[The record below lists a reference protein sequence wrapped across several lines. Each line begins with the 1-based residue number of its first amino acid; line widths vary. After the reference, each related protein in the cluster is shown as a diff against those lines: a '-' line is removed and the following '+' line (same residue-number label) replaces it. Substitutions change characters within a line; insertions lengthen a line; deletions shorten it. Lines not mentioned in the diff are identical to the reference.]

1 MKAQTKTADASAE
14 RSDTMFEVDGVSMTY
29 ETARGSLNAISDVDL
44 DIRRGEF
51 LSLIGPSGCGK
62 STLLEIIG
70 GMRRAT
76 AGEVRLEG
84 ERVSGPQPDNI
95 SFVFQ
100 NYSLF
105 PWRSV
110 QRNVEAGM
118 EFQGMSKSER
128 RDRARASLQ
137 LVGMDEFR
145 DAFPAECSGGMQQ
158 RVAIARALACEPDVL
173 LMDEPFGAL
182 DEQTRLV
189 LGEELG
195 RVLDT
200 TDCTIV
206 FVTHS
211 LSEAV
216 LLSDRVV
223 VMQSRPGR
231 IRRIYEVDAGRPRTG
246 DFMATKQFAE
256 LHRELFETL
265 RDEIRTNDPA
275 ETMAPR

>member
-1 MKAQTKTADASAE
+1 
-14 RSDTMFEVDGVSMTY
+14 MTY
-29 ETARGSLNAISDVDL
+29 ETARGPLHAISDVDL
-44 DIRRGEF
+44 DVRRGEF

-84 ERVSGPQPDNI
+84 KAISGPKPDRI

-110 QRNVEAGM
+110 LRNVEAGM
-118 EFQGMSKSER
+118 EFQGISKFER

-137 LVGMDEFR
+137 LVGMDDFR
-145 DAFPAECSGGMQQ
+145 DAYPGECSGGMQQ

-195 RVLDT
+195 CVLDT

-223 VMQSRPGR
+223 VMQNKPGR
-231 IRRIYEVDAGRPRTG
+231 IRRIYEVDAERPRTG

-265 RDEIRTNDPA
+265 RDEIRANDPV
-275 ETMAPR
+275 ETVAH